1 MRTRVGIRSTI
12 CQSRSSF
19 CHSLLILLSLYLSG
33 FSTLP
38 STTLQRRSNVVLVLK
53 WSFLSCAVSRPS
65 LDRIPMCSTLL
76 SIGEHFS
83 PDTLGCWR
91 RRAFLAA
98 AADTGDCRS
107 RYIFSTES
115 IKHLQYSSMI
125 RSFQSRWTFCLMY
138 SWLPTHHALSCWQN
152 I

>member
-1 MRTRVGIRSTI
+1 VSVYDLDCLPITKFLLSFT
-12 CQSRSSF
+12 SYSSF
-19 CHSLLILLSLYLSG
+19 ALSIWFLH
-33 FSTLP
+33 FTLDAA
-38 STTLQRRSNVVLVLK
+38 QRRSNVVLVLK

-65 LDRIPMCSTLL
+65 LHRIPMCSSLL
-76 SIGEHFS
+76 TTDEHFS
-83 PDTLGCWR
+83 PDTLGYWR

-98 AADTGDCRS
+98 ADTGDCRS
-107 RYIFSTES
+107 QYILSTGS